1 MRKKILGASFVVAM
15 AAIAGY
21 NTYVDQTKSEM
32 SDLTLANVEAL
43 AKYNPETGL
52 TECEDD
58 NFVPNHYLTTKTEA
72 PVTVTSDK
80 NGQIEVNNIVKGGF
94 ESNKT
99 VIVVPVTYNCD
110 GEETGACCDQRL
122 VRADLLKVK
131 V

>member
-58 NFVPNHYLTTKTEA
+58 NFVPDHYLTSKTGEA
-72 PVTVTSDK
+72 VTTTSNK
-80 NGQIEVNNIVKGGF
+80 NGQIEVAGIVKGGF
-94 ESNKT
+94 GSEKT
-99 VIVVPVTYNCD
+99 VTVVPVTYNCD
-110 GEETGACCDQRL
+110 GEAKGACCDQRL
-122 VRADLLKVK
+122 VRADLLKA
-131 V
+131 